1 MTPNSLPDPAR
12 SRVVLIGFAQYSHAP
27 DLPAISNNLDSLRDF
42 FLSEEGWGMAAEH
55 CHVIEDATTADD
67 LIAPLNRAAAEA
79 RDTLF
84 VYYAGHG
91 ILDEALEFFLSMP
104 GSRLHEPWTGV
115 SYRWIRQ
122 AITRSRAKRR
132 VAVLDSCFSGKVHA
146 AMGGPSQAVK
156 AQTAAG
162 GTVVLTSAR
171 DDRVALAPEGDRY
184 TAFTGELLTVLRRGI
199 DGGSR
204 LLTVD
209 HVYEQVKFALAL
221 KGRPRPDRTG
231 SDTCGKTVLAVN
243 PAFTADASDPTPRT
257 PGVSARER
265 LHALADRLGATDAP
279 TGGHGPLS
287 APPTAAN
294 PREKTQQR
302 GSAAS
307 AGPAV
312 QAPRIRR
319 PLPIIANGRYR
330 FTAAVGMGGMGEV
343 FLAQDTV
350 LGREVIVKRLHGHQ
364 SGSDHLLYEARAA
377 AALNHPSIAT
387 VHDVVTDAAGDFIV
401 MEHVRGWPLDQVPS
415 LTRPTV
421 PESVAA
427 LHDILDGLEHSH
439 AAGIIHC
446 DIKPHNLILT
456 ASGRVK
462 ILDFGISSLN
472 ESAHREG
479 QIAGTV
485 LYMPPECW
493 AGAAPHATRD
503 IYSAGAVL
511 YQLITGR
518 GVHQGHAFPSSPPPP
533 PARPRELVP
542 GLDAGIE
549 AVMQKA
555 LAPKPADRYT
565 SAAHMRSALGRYL

>member
-1 MTPNSLPDPAR
+1 VA
-12 SRVVLIGFAQYSHAP
+12 LIGFAQYSHAP
-27 DLPAISNNLDSLRDF
+27 DLPAIVNNLNSLREF
-42 FLSEEGWGMAAEH
+42 FVSADGWGMAAEH

-91 ILDEALEFFLSMP
+91 ILDEALEFSLSVP

-146 AMGGPSQAVK
+146 AMGSPSQAVK

-171 DDRVALAPEGDRY
+171 DDRVALAPEGERY

-204 LLTVD
+204 LITVD
-209 HVYEQVKFALAL
+209 QVYDQVKFALAI

-243 PAFTADASDPTPRT
+243 PAFTAGALDPAPQATP
-257 PGVSARER
+257 VSARER
-265 LHALADRLGATDAP
+265 LRALVARLGATDVP
-279 TGGHGPLS
+279 TSGNGSLS
-287 APPTAAN
+287 APSTRATIGGK
-294 PREKTQQR
+294 PRQR
-302 GSAAS
+302 GSTAS
-307 AGPAV
+307 AGPTRPS
-312 QAPRIRR
+312 PRGSR
-319 PLPIIANGRYR
+319 PLPIIARGRYKC
-330 FTAAVGMGGMGEV
+330 TVAVAMGGMGEV
-343 FLAQDTV
+343 LLAQDTV
-350 LGREVIVKRLHGHQ
+350 LGREVIVKRLRGQQ
-364 SGSDHLLYEARAA
+364 SGGDHLRYEARAA
-377 AALNHPSIAT
+377 AALNHPCIAT

-401 MEHVRGWPLDQVPS
+401 MEHVRGWTLDQVPS

-421 PESVAA
+421 PEAVAV

-439 AAGIIHC
+439 AAGIMHC

-456 ASGRVK
+456 AGGRVK

-479 QIAGTV
+479 QIAGTP

-493 AGAAPHATRD
+493 EGAAPHATRD

-511 YQLITGR
+511 YELITGR
-518 GVHQGHAFPSSPPPP
+518 GVHQGQAFPSPSPHPPPR
-533 PARPRELVP
+533 ARDLVP
-542 GLDAGIE
+542 DLDAGVE
-549 AVMQKA
+549 AVIQKA
-555 LAPKPADRYT
+555 LAQKPADRYT
-565 SAAHMRSALGRYL
+565 SATHMRSALGRYL